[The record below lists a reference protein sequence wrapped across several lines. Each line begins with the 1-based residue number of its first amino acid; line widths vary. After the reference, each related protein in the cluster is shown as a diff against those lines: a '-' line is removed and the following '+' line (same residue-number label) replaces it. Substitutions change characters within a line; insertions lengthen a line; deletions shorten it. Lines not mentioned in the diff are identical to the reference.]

1 MGWHILM
8 HDAACSIYELSVVLT
23 ICFWAKFISILLPNI
38 NNTKQVLHLKAQ
50 HPNWT
55 CSRTFEPNSCCK
67 HSISIRYS
75 AKQSNPTR
83 KFRRHSTHQTKHK
96 RWGCFRHTPLQLQPP
111 PQIGRYKSKT
121 NQIRGVSSLARRR
134 LCWKVRAFACKTQH
148 HARRRPVDNDGSLF
162 GIARLI

>member
-55 CSRTFEPNSCCK
+55 CSRTFEPNYCCK
-67 HSISIRYS
+67 HSISIRCS
-75 AKQSNPTR
+75 AKQSNPARNSISSWTT
-83 KFRRHSTHQTKHK
+83 KIQATQFSTHQTKTREMRLLPAHSAPTPASTPNPGVRKAK
-96 RWGCFRHTPLQLQPP
+96 R
-111 PQIGRYKSKT
+111 IKS
-121 NQIRGVSSLARRR
+121 GALAR
-134 LCWKVRAFACKTQH
+134 
-148 HARRRPVDNDGSLF
+148 
-162 GIARLI
+162 